1 MEEEFKMVCTARK
14 GSYGTGF
21 MEVHDNMEDL
31 KRAIVK
37 HTLNP
42 WDEEDNSYTEDK
54 YTDELFKEIC
64 KAKDYDVVIVKLH
77 SSEQISF
84 QEYDGTSYPY
94 IEKIDPQFESEMLY
108 VYVTEEDWELL
119 NSKE

>member
-21 MEVHDNMEDL
+21 EDVFDNIEDL

-37 HTLNP
+37 HELNP
-42 WDEEDNSYTEDK
+42 WDEEDNTYTEDD
-54 YTDELFKEIC
+54 YTDELFKKIC
-64 KAKDYDVVIVKLH
+64 KAKDYGVVIVKLH
-77 SSEQISF
+77 SSEKISF
-84 QEYDGTSYPY
+84 DEYDGTSWPY
-94 IEKIDPQFESEMLY
+94 IEKIDPQFKSVME
-108 VYVTEEDWELL
+108 YVTEEHRDLL